1 MTKRLSAHQRLSAAR
16 GLLVLPALALL
27 GCKPTSVPVA
37 AAAPALI
44 SSSTAGWADVTSYG
58 AGNGSCRNSQGLVDD
73 ALCIQAA
80 INDVAKQGGGT
91 VFFPSAS
98 YTTRSTI
105 YIGNTAVTP
114 AAGAAINL
122 QGANRI
128 STTIQ
133 FNGSS
138 GGPIVSTIVGGT
150 AHFAVRDLSL
160 QYATAGLPNSKCLDL
175 VDAIYFDVAN
185 VSCWNVQSSQ
195 QPTANT
201 IIGID
206 VRSCQPP
213 TAPPIGYGH
222 IGNFIAYSPESALGS
237 FQGSYGI
244 LIDGSGAQGAGC
256 RPASVV
262 NVAIDGYG
270 DIENFQ
276 TGIGFRAAANNS
288 VGGQYWI
295 GGGDHGVAFTQAAY
309 NTVSHARLQYETG
322 SSGSGCIQSGAQAGV
337 GCAVFVDGNSYDNTI
352 EYPDF
357 FAPNDNA
364 VLDQGVRTVWITSGD
379 GTQPTRLPRLSTPAL
394 AIGDG
399 TEIKR
404 HLSST
409 DVTGTQPAG
418 TQVQQNGGVW
428 QWLPGSPGTPGTIAA
443 GGFSAVN
450 ITVDGATTGGVATVS
465 AGFANALQP
474 GILVTGAVTAPNTV
488 TVTMFN
494 ATGAPYSGAGWGQVR
509 ADVWLH

>member
-1 MTKRLSAHQRLSAAR
+1 LT
-16 GLLVLPALALL
+16 ALALL
-27 GCKPTSVPVA
+27 GCKPSNSPTA
-37 AAAPALI
+37 TARAAPL
-44 SSSTAGWADVTSYG
+44 SPSPAGWVDVTAYG
-58 AGNGSCRNSQGLVDD
+58 AGGGACPKSQGQPDD
-73 ALCIQAA
+73 APCIQSA

-91 VFFPSAS
+91 VFFPSGT
-98 YTTRSTI
+98 YVTRSTI
-105 YIGNTAVTP
+105 YVGNTAVTP
-114 AAGAAINL
+114 AVGAAVNL

-128 STTIQ
+128 ATMIQ

-138 GGPIVSTIVGGT
+138 GPIVSTVVGGT

-160 QYATAGLPNSKCLDL
+160 QYAIAGLPDSKCLDL

-195 QPTANT
+195 APAANT

-222 IGNFIAYSPESALGS
+222 IGNFIAYSPESALAS

-256 RPASVV
+256 RPAEVV

-295 GGGDHGVAFTQAAY
+295 GGGDHGIAFIRAAY
-309 NTVSHARLQYETG
+309 NSVAHARLQYETG
-322 SSGSGCIQSGAQAGV
+322 SSSSGCIQSGPQAGV
-337 GCAVFVDGNSYDNTI
+337 GCAIWVDPNSYDNTI

-357 FAPNDNA
+357 FQPNDNA

-394 AIGDG
+394 AIGGG

-409 DVTGTQPAG
+409 DVSGPQPAG
-418 TQVQQNGGVW
+418 TRVQQNGGVW
-428 QWLPGSPGTPGTIAA
+428 QWLPGSPSTPGTIAV

-450 ITVDGATTGGVATVS
+450 ITVDGATTAGVATVN
-465 AGFANALQP
+465 AGFANALPP
-474 GILVTGAVTAPNTV
+474 GILMGGAVTAPNTV
-488 TVTMFN
+488 TVTMLN
-494 ATGAPYSGAGWGQVR
+494 ATGAPFSGAGWGQVR